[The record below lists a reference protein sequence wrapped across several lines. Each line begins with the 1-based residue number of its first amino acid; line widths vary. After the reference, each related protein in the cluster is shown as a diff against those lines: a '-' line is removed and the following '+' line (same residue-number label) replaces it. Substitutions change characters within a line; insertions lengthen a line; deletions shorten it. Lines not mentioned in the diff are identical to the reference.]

1 MSRTVASLSAP
12 LSATVGTVLALLAS
26 AVASPDAAAQASVV
40 SSAPAPLVYVANS
53 GSASLSLVD
62 SATLA
67 VVAVV
72 PVGANPQ
79 DIAFAPDGARAYVVN
94 MGSDTISVLDT
105 ATRTVV
111 ATVAVAD
118 APRSAVV
125 TPDGEHLYVGCRNG
139 LVDVVA
145 LDTLAVLT
153 TVTVGGPYA
162 DSVNGLCVSPDG
174 SRVHALWGNLVS
186 IDTATNT
193 VVSSL
198 YVGNTPTDMALSP
211 DGDHA
216 YVPCAFGYGP
226 FVFAGSLATV
236 SLRGGTVENVLNLW
250 SIPSTISV
258 SPDGTQAHVAYESTW
273 ANTGYAAGFLPSP
286 WVERVD
292 LVNHALIGGFSAGSS
307 AGQSTYDT
315 FGTAVFVAVP
325 KSNHVRVVDPLT
337 KALIA
342 TVPVGASPRA
352 LAFEPAHV
360 APALQKRPMPLTRR
374 R

>member
-1 MSRTVASLSAP
+1 MSRTHNGPAP
-12 LSATVGTVLALLAS
+12 LARLALSVLAIATAASS
-26 AVASPDAAAQASVV
+26 AVAQTSV
-40 SSAPAPLVYVANS
+40 ANPADAPLVYVANS
-53 GSASLSLVD
+53 SGASLSLVD
-62 SATLA
+62 SATFA

-79 DIAFAPDGARAYVVN
+79 DIAFAPDGAHAYVAN
-94 MGSDTISVLDT
+94 MGSDTISVVDT
-105 ATRTVV
+105 STRAVV

-118 APRSAVV
+118 APRSLVA

-145 LDTLAVLT
+145 LDSLAVVA
-153 TVTVGGPYA
+153 TVVLGSPYA

-174 SRVHALWGNLVS
+174 TRVHALWGNLFS

-193 VVSSL
+193 VVSSV

-211 DGDHA
+211 DGERA

-236 SLRGGTVENVLNLW
+236 ALRGGTVENVLNLW

-292 LVNHALIGGFSAGSS
+292 LVNHTLIGGFSAGSS

-342 TVPVGASPRA
+342 TIPVGAAPRA
-352 LAFEPAHV
+352 VAFEPVHV
-360 APALQKRPMPLTRR
+360 APALQKRPMPLKRR